1 MGRVNFTKVNIILEV
16 TIMKKLTT
24 IFTLLAICTTLTGCN
39 KNTPISATSTTSST
53 VESTTSVVESASSG
67 VELTWDYVENAL
79 NNGDT
84 ADMSYTVSDVYEDNG
99 NKCFDVEMVY
109 KDEFSMCSKNTYET
123 DGTYLGSVYSLKACD
138 NYSFEDLS
146 VVTYFGEIERCSDT
160 ELVSTLQTLEGMVS
174 LEEDKRL
181 IERQVADIQ
190 SMHSFQDS
198 YNQLMEELINVDI
211 TLSDKENYKTVT
223 IYADT
228 TYCLHV
234 TNADGMVACQTT
246 DTELMEI
253 NPSGDNTLEVKP
265 LKNGNGKIT
274 ISDTKGN
281 SCVVTVYINMN

>member
-1 MGRVNFTKVNIILEV
+1 MNKIISA
-16 TIMKKLTT
+16 
-24 IFTLLAICTTLTGCN
+24 FTLLAICATLTGCS
-39 KNTPISATSTTSST
+39 KTTTTSVPSTTAST
-53 VESTTSVVESASSG
+53 AESTTAVVESTSPNTK
-67 VELTWDYVENAL
+67 LTWDYIENVL
-79 NNGDT
+79 DNGDT
-84 ADMSYTVSDVYEDNG
+84 ADMTYTVSDVYEDNG

-109 KDEFSMCSKNTYET
+109 KDEFSTCIKNTYET
-123 DGTYLGSVYSLKACD
+123 DGTYLGSIYSLKACD

-146 VVTYFGEIERCSDT
+146 NVVYFGEIEICSDT

-174 LEEDKRL
+174 LEKDKQL
-181 IERQVADIQ
+181 VEHQVADLKSI
-190 SMHSFQDS
+190 HSIQDS
-198 YNQLMEELINVDI
+198 YDQMMEELINVDI

-246 DTELMEI
+246 DTDLMEI

-265 LKNGNGKIT
+265 LKNGDGKIT

-281 SCVVTVYINMN
+281 SCVVTVYINMQ